1 MEMKIAWTL
10 ILGLGLLGAG
20 CSKNDNPT
28 GPSDPG
34 TPVLLKIYVNP
45 SNGSDGNAGTES
57 APFRTI
63 RKALGVAYS
72 GQRVE
77 LQAGT
82 YDAAADQAYPDT
94 IPNGVTVEAV
104 SAGLAVLVGTGQVAF
119 VASGNDTILYLS
131 FRGFQ
136 TIFQSASGDH
146 VAKSLIAVDVGYAFD
161 LSRSAQAE
169 ATGCSLTNSGAA
181 SLTDIA
187 QLSLNASTIS
197 GPPPNNFFFLVQKAA
212 TLQIDGTKMSDG
224 NSTALALTDVSV
236 TTLSG
241 CTLSKMSRQGSASS
255 SAIDLS
261 VSAQLT
267 LQSTTISGGYG
278 PAVFMRDAGTHVTA
292 SVCTFTGNGSGTGS
306 SEFLQQGGVL
316 DIDSCSISGAAV
328 SGFYVSNASLNL
340 RNSTVQG
347 MGGAGINAITGS
359 RLYMRNTSI
368 SSCQYGLLLTG
379 SSATADLGTSTSA
392 GGNTIVNNAQ
402 FGIMI
407 SHTGEFFAYTYG
419 NTWIPNLQGANANGH
434 YGSFLAVGPVQLTA
448 PMNYYIDSN
457 VNYIQF

>member
-1 MEMKIAWTL
+1 MKTAWTL
-10 ILGLGLLGAG
+10 ALGLVLLGGG
-20 CSKNDNPT
+20 CSKNDSPS
-28 GPSDPG
+28 GPGDPG
-34 TPVLLKIYVNP
+34 TPVVSKIYVNA

-57 APFRTI
+57 APLRTI
-63 RKALGVAYS
+63 RKALGIAQA

-82 YDAAADQAYPDT
+82 YDAAAGQAYPDT

-104 SAGLAVLVGTGQVAF
+104 SAGLAVLVSTGQVAF
-119 VASGNDTILYLS
+119 VGSGNDTILYLS

-136 TIFQSASGDH
+136 TILQSTSGIH
-146 VAKSLIAVDVGYAFD
+146 VVKSLIAVDVGYAFD
-161 LSRSAQAE
+161 LSRSAE
-169 ATGCSLTNSGAA
+169 AVATDCSLTNSGAA
-181 SLTDIA
+181 TLTDIA
-187 QLSLNASTIS
+187 QLTMNTSTIS
-197 GPPPNNFFFLVQKAA
+197 GPPANNYYIFVQKAA
-212 TLQIDGTKMSDG
+212 SLLINGTKMSDG
-224 NSTALALTDVSV
+224 NATALLLTDVSV

-241 CTLSKMSRQGSASS
+241 CTFSKMSRQGSASS

-267 LQSTTISGGYG
+267 LRSTTISGGYG
-278 PAVFMRDAGTHVTA
+278 PAVFMRDAGTGVMA
-292 SVCTFTGNGSGTGS
+292 RVCNFTGNGSGTGS

-328 SGFYVSNASLNL
+328 SGFYVSNASLNI

-347 MGGAGINAITGS
+347 MGGAGIDAITGS

-392 GGNTIVNNAQ
+392 GGNTIANNTQ

-419 NTWIPNLQGANANGH
+419 NTWIPNIQGANANGH
-434 YGSFLAVGPVQLTA
+434 YGPFLATGPVHSTA
-448 PMNYYIDSN
+448 PANYYINANLDF
-457 VNYIQF
+457 IQF